1 MPPSQARRNPKH
13 HRARGHQPFLRA
25 QSGLTVQGT
34 SGPKD
39 PPGSTGKPPRWGAC
53 QLRGWSCLQAV
64 TEGRRMG
71 RPARSPSQP
80 TQSALP
86 TAYAPARER
95 TMGSPEATL
104 LPELA
109 DAGTQGLTTVSVHKQ
124 GLRTHGVSDLTQ
136 YDVLSQKQPP
146 SSQTLLKTT

>member
-1 MPPSQARRNPKH
+1 
-13 HRARGHQPFLRA
+13 
-25 QSGLTVQGT
+25 
-34 SGPKD
+34 
-39 PPGSTGKPPRWGAC
+39 
-53 QLRGWSCLQAV
+53 
-64 TEGRRMG
+64 MG

-95 TMGSPEATL
+95 TMGSPGATL

-109 DAGTQGLTTVSVHKQ
+109 DAGAQGLTTVSVHKQ

-136 YDVLSQKQPP
+136 YDVFITETTSQLPNP
-146 SSQTLLKTT
+146 FEDRISF